1 MKRFLVRN
9 MVETAATRDLKDASV
24 YEVYVVP
31 KLYMKMEYC
40 ISCAIHSHVV
50 RSRPADL
57 RRVREPPRRM
67 RRDERKPDV
76 GKPMKGLKKSAR
88 RVAKLPEVLEEDRKP
103 RNALLAA
110 LVGRS
115 FAGSATIN
123 VNANIFLGS
132 TCSSDFFTV
141 PYSIADL
148 GTCKS
153 FTEQLG
159 GQTINGAMNYVLTN
173 NDTEYYGDF
182 YFSTDN
188 EPVGC
193 SFPSAEIDNVDL
205 GACIP
210 YTAYGSDLSIQLGAV
225 PGSSGSGGATVII
238 TSSLLFVL
246 AVLHK
251 ML

>member
-1 MKRFLVRN
+1 MTKKRRNGGKNRCGRGHVKPVRCSNCARCVPKDKAVKRFLVRN

-103 RNALLAA
+103 RK
-110 LVGRS
+110 
-115 FAGSATIN
+115 
-123 VNANIFLGS
+123 
-132 TCSSDFFTV
+132 DH
-141 PYSIADL
+141 D
-148 GTCKS
+148 
-153 FTEQLG
+153 E
-159 GQTINGAMNYVLTN
+159 
-173 NDTEYYGDF
+173 
-182 YFSTDN
+182 
-188 EPVGC
+188 
-193 SFPSAEIDNVDL
+193 
-205 GACIP
+205 
-210 YTAYGSDLSIQLGAV
+210 
-225 PGSSGSGGATVII
+225 
-238 TSSLLFVL
+238 
-246 AVLHK
+246 
-251 ML
+251 